1 MAFYKNN
8 KKGMKN
14 PFAANMSLRQQ
25 ARRAAAESFS
35 ADGPKNFA
43 DLAPR
48 GPLQVKNQ
56 VIGRLVQN
64 GEGGDVYPD
73 QAFRETNFGVIHI
86 DKNHLNGAPFK
97 MTVVCEVLNPDNT
110 NRDFRGKIVEVLGDM
125 GNNDVR
131 MLSVLRQYGLS
142 QTFPDD
148 VIEEVK
154 DLPVNP
160 DPGMVEKIMEQ
171 FPANDQLTWD
181 RNSDNFDS
189 LMAGDILISDF
200 SGIIFDFTLA
210 FDKPILY
217 ADTSFD
223 PGCYDYYWLDDKP
236 WTLRILPYL
245 GEQLSDTNLKDI
257 KVLIDRVLEDP
268 KFKAGR
274 DKARA
279 ETWVHM
285 GEGAE
290 RTVDFIIN
298 KYEEINSDKE

>member
-1 MAFYKNN
+1 
-8 KKGMKN
+8 MKN

-110 NRDFRGKIVEVLGDM
+110 NRDFRGKFVEVLGDM

-160 DPGMVEKIMEQ
+160 VPVWWR
-171 FPANDQLTWD
+171 P
-181 RNSDNFDS
+181 R
-189 LMAGDILISDF
+189 
-200 SGIIFDFTLA
+200 
-210 FDKPILY
+210 
-217 ADTSFD
+217 
-223 PGCYDYYWLDDKP
+223 
-236 WTLRILPYL
+236 
-245 GEQLSDTNLKDI
+245 
-257 KVLIDRVLEDP
+257 
-268 KFKAGR
+268 
-274 DKARA
+274 
-279 ETWVHM
+279 
-285 GEGAE
+285 
-290 RTVDFIIN
+290 
-298 KYEEINSDKE
+298 